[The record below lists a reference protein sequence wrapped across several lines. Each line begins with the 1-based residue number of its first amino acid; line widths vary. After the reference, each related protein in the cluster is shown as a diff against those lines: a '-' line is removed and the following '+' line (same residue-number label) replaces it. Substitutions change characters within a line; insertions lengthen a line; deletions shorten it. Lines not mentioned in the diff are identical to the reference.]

1 MVDQVTDNSFILLD
15 VMEAEL
21 SAAGTYECRV
31 VFTDN
36 STTNNI
42 SMGSL
47 TVVGMAYIQSVY
59 GSISLPHPC
68 LHGAITLNSVMDIDL
83 RRPPSLVW

>member
-1 MVDQVTDNSFILLD
+1 MVDQVTNDTSILLD

-47 TVVGMAYIQSVY
+47 TVVGMAYIQSV
-59 GSISLPHPC
+59 
-68 LHGAITLNSVMDIDL
+68 
-83 RRPPSLVW
+83 